1 MSTRQKR
8 YISGLFSNNLQ
19 KLLSA
24 IIGFVATPIIIGYL
38 GKEQYGIWIIIGNLL
53 GYVGLMDFGITGAI
67 TALVA
72 KNNNDKD
79 EGKINALINN
89 AFFLQIGILFVILV
103 VGGILSFWVP
113 DFFAIDPKDETLV
126 WKTFLFAIIGY
137 AISFPPKSFKGL
149 IKGRQYIALV
159 AWIDFASVALIT
171 LLNIT
176 MLHIGIGLIA
186 MPIGAIVVRLLSYI
200 PIFYFARKAYP
211 NLYLSYRYFDW
222 KEAKS
227 ILNVSSL
234 WFVGTTSAIIIYS
247 TDNIVIG
254 KFITVEIVT
263 MYYVTYRLSEFL
275 RQRIYSIS
283 QTALPGF
290 GQLIGQNDF
299 DRMQYLYL
307 KSQRFILG
315 ITIPIVFAVIFFNY
329 DFVRLWVGP
338 ELFAG
343 QAITMFFALL
353 LFIMVFYHSSS
364 IVLSSG
370 MQLRPIA
377 WSRGI
382 EAILNL
388 ILSILGA
395 KKFGIMGVAGA
406 TIVSNLLTSFWY
418 IPYQTIKF
426 LKLKPITLF
435 REVYVFSFLLLL
447 INIALYAIFYYTD
460 LYLQP
465 LIYKLS
471 LFAICNLIAF
481 WNLGA
486 SKELRIQIIERLKV
500 IFKNYKARVQ

>member
-1 MSTRQKR
+1 
-8 YISGLFSNNLQ
+8 
-19 KLLSA
+19 
-24 IIGFVATPIIIGYL
+24 
-38 GKEQYGIWIIIGNLL
+38 
-53 GYVGLMDFGITGAI
+53 
-67 TALVA
+67 
-72 KNNNDKD
+72 
-79 EGKINALINN
+79 
-89 AFFLQIGILFVILV
+89 
-103 VGGILSFWVP
+103 
-113 DFFAIDPKDETLV
+113 
-126 WKTFLFAIIGY
+126 
-137 AISFPPKSFKGL
+137 
-149 IKGRQYIALV
+149 LV

-171 LLNIT
+171 LLNIA

-186 MPIGAIVVRLLSYI
+186 MPIGAIIVRLLGYI
-200 PIFYFARKAYP
+200 PIFHFARKAYP
-211 NLYLSYRYFDW
+211 SLHLSYSYFDW
-222 KEAKS
+222 NKAKS

-290 GQLIGQNDF
+290 GQLIGQGDF
-299 DRMQYLYL
+299 NRMQYLYL

-315 ITIPIVFAVIFFNY
+315 ITVPIVFGVIFFNY
-329 DFVRLWVGP
+329 DFVRLWVGQ

-343 QAITMFFALL
+343 QQITLFFAVL

-364 IVLSSG
+364 VVLSSG

-426 LKLKPITLF
+426 LKLKPIMLY
-435 REVYVFSFLLLL
+435 REVYVFTLLLL
-447 INIALYAIFYYTD
+447 LMNMTLYAFYLHYDFLQEVFIYKALIFSIVNMIGFWFLSADTD
-460 LYLQP
+460 LRAR
-465 LIYKLS
+465 LINKSKL
-471 LFAICNLIAF
+471 ILI
-481 WNLGA
+481 
-486 SKELRIQIIERLKV
+486 RVLK
-500 IFKNYKARVQ
+500 